1 MKLEQKMTR
10 KSNFL
15 AGARTEGQEGKV
27 KRFWNIAS
35 TDEDSG
41 EIILYGDVMSQKP
54 RSFWTGEERPGLY
67 ITPEGFLEDLAV
79 VKGKKNITI
88 KINSCGG
95 DLYTGIAIHNAIK
108 ALSGHKTVIVE
119 GIAASAASVIACA
132 GDEVQVYPGSMIMI
146 HGVSAFLY
154 DYCEMADLEKLMA
167 QFEASE
173 NAIAQIYHS
182 KTGREVDELRQLMRQ
197 ETWFIGEEAVENRF
211 ADKLIEEE
219 TVEAALSADHKILMV
234 AGVQH
239 NAESFRNIPGNIRV
253 SNRIQSQEGIGHKEK
268 SLKNNTDMQKS
279 EGKKMTKEELKNE
292 YPELIAQIT
301 SEAENVARQA
311 ERQRI
316 QDIESIQASVGDIN
330 LVNEAKYGENC
341 CTAEQLAFRAM
352 KAQAAA
358 GSARV
363 NDMMADSASSGTEQV
378 NAAPTGGEENKQQEV
393 DSFMALYNKTK
404 GRNNDGKKAE

>member
-1 MKLEQKMTR
+1 MELKR
-10 KSNFL
+10 KAKRMNDFL
-15 AGARTEGQEGKV
+15 AGARTAEQEGGAR
-27 KRFWNIAS
+27 RFWNIAS

-197 ETWFIGEEAVENRF
+197 ETWFIGEEAVQNRF

-234 AGVQH
+234 AGVRH

-253 SNRIQSQEGIGHKEK
+253 SNRIQSQEGIEHKEK
-268 SLKNNTDMQKS
+268 SLKNNTGMQKS

-301 SEAENVARQA
+301 SEAENAAIEA

-316 QDIESIQASVGDIN
+316 QDIESIQAGVGDAKM
-330 LVNEAKYGENC
+330 VHEAKYGENC

-352 KAQAAA
+352 QAQAAA
-358 GSARV
+358 GTARMQ
-363 NDMMADSASSGTEQV
+363 DTLDDALKSGTDQVGASFTGGKEDEQQQV
-378 NAAPTGGEENKQQEV
+378 N
-393 DSFMALYNKTK
+393 SLMALYNKTK
-404 GRNNDGKKAE
+404 RRDNNGKKAE